1 MTSRTRY
8 LSRLIGLFSILVSLT
23 LVTHKDTTVETM
35 AALVRNSPL
44 LLILGMLFLTAGL
57 AIVLGHSIWSG
68 GLLPLVVTLIG
79 WLMLI
84 RGLVLLFLPP
94 PAAIGLFV
102 GIHFEQLFYLYF
114 AISLAVGLYLTYGGF
129 RSSRSDH
136 AAAMR
141 Y

>member
-1 MTSRTRY
+1 MASRTIY

-57 AIVLGHSIWSG
+57 AIVLGHAIWSG

-94 PAAIGLFV
+94 QAAIGLFA
-102 GIHFEQLFYLYF
+102 GIRFEQLFYLYF
-114 AISLAVGLYLTYGGF
+114 AISLAVGVYLTYGGF
-129 RSSRSDH
+129 SLRSV
-136 AAAMR
+136 
-141 Y
+141 